1 MAFSPLTPFSAPYGH
16 DILVLRPLS
25 DLETELAVVA
35 LQAHSAVV
43 VDLSQLEPVQAQRF
57 VDFVSGALC
66 ALDGEARRI
75 SDRVFLFAP
84 SAIHISS

>member
-1 MAFSPLTPFSAPYGH
+1 
-16 DILVLRPLS
+16 VLRPLS

-43 VDLSQLEPVQAQRF
+43 ADLSQLEPAQAQRF
-57 VDFVSGALC
+57 VDFVSGALF